1 MLAACTQEEPSFP
14 TEGVEGAYPLQIS
27 SVTLAVEAG
36 EEPWTRISESQDG
49 QSSAW
54 DWDGSEQIAVQ
65 LAGETAVY
73 TLNADQTLTPDKQL
87 YWQNTAPATVTAWY
101 PINTDID
108 LSDQSQR
115 LAYVLQATVPDAP
128 YNQPVSLAFTHQ
140 LAKVRVTL
148 SGSRAGQVTQVEAYG
163 PTSCTQSQG
172 TVAPGSAQG
181 WIKMHQVDAA
191 TWEAN
196 LAPGT
201 IADPNQFIRLN
212 GSTPVALTAPGQLTA
227 GAMHTINVLVK
238 APLITGPGYTID
250 PDLHTITLESG
261 TALNQEMVDT
271 ALGGTGTLVIN
282 GLLSEADYG
291 LIDNSYNTRITSLT
305 LNDIER
311 IEESRLGGMIA
322 LQSITLPKATYVG
335 SQAFGNSPNLSV
347 VSLTAEG
354 PITLGD
360 YAFGPTFTTDRAAL
374 TLNADKRG
382 EVSGNTWN
390 GITWGS
396 IAFQE

>member
-1 MLAACTQEEPSFP
+1 MKNRTSISTPPHLRLLNTVSAFITLAVLAACTQEEPSFP
-14 TEGVEGAYPLQIS
+14 TGGVEGAYPLQIS

-54 DWDGSEQIAVQ
+54 DWDGTEQIAVQ
-65 LAGETAVY
+65 FAGETAVY
-73 TLNADQTLTPDKQL
+73 TLNAGQTLIPDKQL

-128 YNQPVSLAFTHQ
+128 YNQPVSLAFAHQ

-148 SGSRAGQVTQVEAYG
+148 GGSRAGQVTQVEAYG
-163 PTSCTQSQG
+163 PTSCTHSQG

-212 GSTPVALTAPGQLTA
+212 GSAPVALTAPGQLTA
-227 GAMHTINVLVK
+227 DYNLINR
-238 APLITGPGYTID
+238 
-250 PDLHTITLESG
+250 
-261 TALNQEMVDT
+261 
-271 ALGGTGTLVIN
+271 
-282 GLLSEADYG
+282 
-291 LIDNSYNTRITSLT
+291 SYDTRITSLT
-305 LNDIER
+305 LNDMER
-311 IEESRLGGMIA
+311 IEESSLGGMIA
-322 LQSITLPKATYVG
+322 LQSITLPKATDVG
-335 SQAFGNSPNLSV
+335 AFAFGNSPNLSV

-354 PITLGD
+354 PITLGEN
-360 YAFGPTFTTDRAAL
+360 AFGPTLTTDRVAL

-390 GITWGS
+390 GVNWGS